1 MRLNVKFDINLICKK
16 VLEEQLEKENVSFT
30 TLGFGEVDVKE
41 ELSNEK
47 MEELKIALGNYG
59 IEIVE
64 SNKSIIV
71 QKIKDTIVEMVYL
84 EDKLPTSKIS
94 QYLAEKIGFSYGY
107 ISNLFSD
114 VTYTSIENFIILQR
128 IEYAKQLITIDEL
141 SFTEISYKL
150 NYCNLAHFCTQ
161 FKNTTGLTPTLFK
174 RIINQRKNIMS
185 VN

>member
-16 VLEEQLEKENVSFT
+16 VLEEQLDKEKISFT

-47 MEELKIALGNYG
+47 LEELKAALSDYG

-71 QKIKDTIVEMVYL
+71 QKIKDAIVEMVYL

-114 VTYTSIENFIILQR
+114 VTYTSIENFIIIQR

-161 FKNTTGLTPTLFK
+161 FKNTTGLTPTVFK
-174 RIINQRKNIMS
+174 RIINQRKNILT
-185 VN
+185 N